1 MKSGDF
7 PSTVFLFTI
16 RFFSRFYSRW
26 DLGIMKLKL
35 MIIYH
40 FPREN
45 DSWTFSGRAWMKTKN
60 DWDDFIDGALFTTNT
75 NVSSTTKFSSFI
87 MFGRQTRLPFDVEKF
102 VQQAERRM
110 LQYIDKMATTRNVV
124 VSQGRTQH
132 NHSSGETKQGSNER
146 GKQAQIRALRRKML
160 SCDAT
165 CFRKDKARSQNRR

>member
-1 MKSGDF
+1 MD
-7 PSTVFLFTI
+7 
-16 RFFSRFYSRW
+16 
-26 DLGIMKLKL
+26 
-35 MIIYH
+35 
-40 FPREN
+40 EN
-45 DSWTFSGRAWMKTKN
+45 GN

-110 LQYIDKMATTRNVV
+110 LQYIDKMATTRNVM

-132 NHSSGETKQGSNER
+132 NHSSGEAKQGSNER

>member
-1 MKSGDF
+1 MGSGYNETKVNDNI
-7 PSTVFLFTI
+7 SLSARKRQLDI
-16 RFFSRFYSRW
+16 LRKGM
-26 DLGIMKLKL
+26 D
-35 MIIYH
+35 
-40 FPREN
+40 EN
-45 DSWTFSGRAWMKTKN
+45 EN

-110 LQYIDKMATTRNVV
+110 LQYIDKMATTRNVM

-146 GKQAQIRALRRKML
+146 GKQA
-160 SCDAT
+160 
-165 CFRKDKARSQNRR
+165 